1 MTLRFVAT
9 KDWSGS
15 SRLLRKKPALQS
27 LWLWEQHWFCFRA
40 TAERPKYQVK
50 NCLCVKT
57 FQSISRDTVW
67 CMNDFQTY
75 TAELIAKA
83 EPGRKRNLQIRKGN
97 GKMKSILQ
105 RRKKGG
111 CWDMQPCTVPQPS
124 TQPALP
130 FLLSTA
136 CLAPEFQLLHLSP
149 VLLATGCSTW
159 KHTIKLN
166 HLGKRKNHKLSIC

>member
-1 MTLRFVAT
+1 MSQRFHRCLPVQEAGMTLRFVAT

-105 RRKKGG
+105 RRKKEAVET
-111 CWDMQPCTVPQPS
+111 CSHAQYPSPAFSQPS
-124 TQPALP
+124 PFYCPQLALP
-130 FLLSTA
+130 LNSSSSMSLL
-136 CLAPEFQLLHLSP
+136 FY
-149 VLLATGCSTW
+149 
-159 KHTIKLN
+159 
-166 HLGKRKNHKLSIC
+166 